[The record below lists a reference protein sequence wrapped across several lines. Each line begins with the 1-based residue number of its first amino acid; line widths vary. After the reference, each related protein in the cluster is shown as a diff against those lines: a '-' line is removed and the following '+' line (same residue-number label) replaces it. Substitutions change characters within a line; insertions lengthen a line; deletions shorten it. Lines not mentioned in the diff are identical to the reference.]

1 MILSVA
7 SYFVVAAI
15 APWLVRR
22 LGRNAFLV
30 LAALPVATTGWALAQ
45 AGSVF
50 DGHALVESR
59 AWIPEQGVSLAFR
72 CDALAL
78 LMVFL
83 AAGVGVLVLVYC
95 ARYFDDDEPGLGAFA
110 GVLIAFAGAMIGLVT
125 TDDLIL
131 LYVFWESTTV
141 FSYLLI
147 GHRSEHRGSR
157 RAAMQALTITT
168 FGGLAMLVGLILLGE
183 RAGTYRLSEILA
195 DPPGGTLVTT
205 SIVLILVGAL
215 AKSAIVPFGSWLPAA
230 MAAPTPVSAYLH
242 AAAMVKAG
250 VYLIAR
256 LAPGFAE
263 LAPWRPIVL
272 ITGCATLLLAGW
284 RALRENDLKRV
295 LAYGTVSQL
304 GLLTVVTGA
313 GNRDAALAGIAIL
326 VAHALF
332 KATLFLV
339 VGIID
344 HGAGTRDLRRLSG
357 LARAMPVTC
366 LVAVVAALSMAG
378 LPPTAGFV
386 AKEAVY
392 EAFLHRGRADTVVLG
407 VLVAGSALTAGYSLR
422 FVWGAFARKHG
433 VPTTTCAP
441 QSGLLL
447 APALVLGASCLGLGL
462 AARSLDHW
470 ISSYAD
476 LFPAGGTDYHLALWH
491 GPGIAL
497 NLSTA
502 AVCLGIV
509 LFLAREPV
517 VRVQL
522 ATARVEPSRLY
533 DLLVRGVDRGA
544 LQLTGTTQRG
554 SMPVYVGVILLSLIA
569 ITAAAALGRLP
580 LPFPDTPRWW
590 DSAAQVVVA
599 LLVVAAA
606 LIAAGTRGRL
616 PTVLLV
622 GVTGYG
628 CATLFVLQGAPDLAL
643 TQGLVETVSLVVF
656 LLVLRRLPGRFR
668 DTTRPVRRAVHI
680 VIAVLTG
687 GVLASVA
694 VSAFAARTRPPVS
707 EAFAA
712 AAEEAG
718 GKEIVSV
725 LLVDIRAWDTM
736 GEIAVLAVA
745 AIGVTSLIFVRR
757 TRELPRLADR
767 APDAPPPPAGGDD
780 AHPGHEPEPAGR
792 LVAART
798 LAPGR
803 RTVLF
808 EVVARVAFPTVLVLS
823 LYFLFS
829 GHSTPGGGFAGG
841 ITAGLALLV
850 RYLAGGR
857 YELAEAAPLPAG
869 RLLGTGLV
877 VAAGAALVG
886 LIVGGAPLRST
897 VLDAD
902 LPVFGGVHIA
912 TSVFF
917 DIGVYLLVVGLVQD
931 VLSALGAELDRRI
944 EQTRDP
950 DAERT
955 VIV

>member
-22 LGRNAFLV
+22 LGRNAFVV

-45 AGSVF
+45 AGPVF

-59 AWIPEQGVSLAFR
+59 AWIPQQGVALAFR

-110 GVLIAFAGAMIGLVT
+110 GVLVAFAGAMIGLVT

-131 LYVFWESTTV
+131 LYVFWELTTV

-313 GNRDAALAGIAIL
+313 GTRDAALAGIAIL

-332 KATLFLV
+332 KACLFLV

-441 QSGLLL
+441 LGGLLL
-447 APALVLGASCLGLGL
+447 APALLLGASCLGLGL
-462 AARSLDHW
+462 AAPALDHW

-476 LFPAGGTDYHLALWH
+476 LFPPGGTDYHLALWH

-656 LLVLRRLPGRFR
+656 LLVLRRLPSRFR
-668 DTTRPVRRAVHI
+668 NTTRPVRRAVHI

-712 AAEEAG
+712 AAKEAG

-767 APDAPPPPAGGDD
+767 APDAPPLPVDGDD
-780 AHPGHEPEPAGR
+780 AHPSHEPEPAGR

-798 LAPGR
+798 LAPER

-808 EVVARVAFPTVLVLS
+808 EVVARVAFPTVLILS

-917 DIGVYLLVVGLVQD
+917 DIGVYLLVIGLVQD